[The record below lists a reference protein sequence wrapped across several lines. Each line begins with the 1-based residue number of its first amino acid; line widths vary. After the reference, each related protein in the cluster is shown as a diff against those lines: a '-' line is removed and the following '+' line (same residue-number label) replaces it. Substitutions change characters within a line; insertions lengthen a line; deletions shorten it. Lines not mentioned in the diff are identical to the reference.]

1 MPATVRLLLEDGS
14 FDIRPLSP
22 TDGVALDRPLS
33 WVHSSDL
40 LDPTPWLEPGNLLL
54 TNGAQFS
61 HRTSEEDVVAYCR
74 RLRERDVAGVGFAT
88 DVIHDRV
95 PEVFVRVCRD
105 LGLPVVEIAGRAPFI
120 GIIRFVA
127 DIIAADRAARLSW
140 LIDAQRAVTRAGV
153 RDDGLREILRA
164 LAQHLRTWVML
175 YDTAGGRVVVPGVAQ
190 APDAVAEHVQDEVRM
205 LLARKTAAS
214 LLMPPPDGA
223 LLQTIGQSA
232 RLRGVL
238 AVGAREPLDPAEKD
252 LVGTVV
258 ALASLALEQQR
269 QLQTSLRSIRTAIIE
284 MLIADQPRPAQRVA
298 ETALGGLPSAPFS
311 VGVITDAPD
320 AAGLLDDLDVVA
332 SDAHR
337 LFFAERGDDVV
348 LLMGPDE
355 LGALGALARRRQL
368 ALGLANHGPREDVA
382 RSIRRAKHA
391 AQYASAGAVLS
402 YEDVAQRGL
411 VGALRAHGGELVAES
426 VLQPL
431 DAIPTGERRRLMTS
445 ARAWLDANGA
455 WDPAA
460 RALGIHRHTLR
471 ARITELETLLALDL
485 STFAGRA
492 ELWAALEFRER
503 SDLDRREERGEDRGD
518 GRS

>member
-1 MPATVRLLLEDGS
+1 MPATVRLLIDDGS
-14 FDIRPLSP
+14 FDIRLLSP
-22 TDGVALDRPLS
+22 TDDAALDRPLS

-54 TNGAQFS
+54 TNGAQFPDPTDE
-61 HRTSEEDVVAYCR
+61 REVVAYCR
-74 RLRERDVAGVGFAT
+74 RLRDRDVAGVGFAT

-95 PEVFVRVCRD
+95 PEVFVRACLG
-105 LGLPVVEIAGRAPFI
+105 LGLPVVEIANRAPFI

-140 LIDAQRAVTRAGV
+140 LLDAQRAVTRAGV

-164 LAQHLRTWVML
+164 LAQHLRTWVTL
-175 YDTAGGRVVVPGVAQ
+175 YDAAGARIAVPGVPHTPGAIDEQ
-190 APDAVAEHVQDEVRM
+190 VEREVRM

-214 LLMPPPDGA
+214 LLMPPPVAA
-223 LLQTIGQSA
+223 LLQTIGQSS

-269 QLQTSLRSIRTAIIE
+269 QLQASLRSIRTGIIE
-284 MLIADQPRPAQRVA
+284 MLIADQPRHAQRVA
-298 ETALGGLPSAPFS
+298 ETALGGLPSAPFI
-311 VGVITDAPD
+311 VGVIPAASD
-320 AAGLLDDLDVVA
+320 AAGLLDELHVIEGDP
-332 SDAHR
+332 HR
-337 LFFAERGDDVV
+337 LFFAERGGDVV
-348 LLMGPDE
+348 LLLGQDE
-355 LGALGALARRRQL
+355 LEALGPLAQRRQL
-368 ALGLANHGPREDVA
+368 AVGLAHHGPRDEVA
-382 RSIRRAKHA
+382 RSIRRARHA
-391 AQYASAGAVLS
+391 AQYAAAGAFVS

-431 DAIPTGERRRLMTS
+431 DALPPSERRRLLTS

-460 RALGIHRHTLR
+460 RSLGIHRHTLR
-471 ARITELETLLALDL
+471 ARMTELEALLAVDL

-503 SDLDRREERGEDRGD
+503 SGLDPRDSGGAADGD
-518 GRS
+518 

>member
-1 MPATVRLLLEDGS
+1 MPATLRLLLEDGS
-14 FDIRPLSP
+14 FDLRPLSP
-22 TDGVALDRPLS
+22 TDDAALNRPLS

-54 TNGAQFS
+54 TNGAQFAEPIR
-61 HRTSEEDVVAYCR
+61 HEDVIAYCQ
-74 RLRERDVAGVGFAT
+74 RLRDRDVAGVGFAT
-88 DVIHDRV
+88 EVIHDRV
-95 PEVFVRVCRD
+95 PEAFVRACRE
-105 LGLPVVEIAGRAPFI
+105 LGLPVVEIARRAPFI

-140 LIDAQRAVTRAGV
+140 LLDAQRAVTRAGV

-164 LAQHLRTWVML
+164 LSRHLGTWVTL
-175 YDTAGGRVVVPGVAQ
+175 YDAAGGRIAVPGVPHT
-190 APDAVAEHVQDEVRM
+190 PDAIAEQVEREVRM
-205 LLARKTAAS
+205 LLARKTPAS

-223 LLQTIGQSA
+223 LLQTIGQSL

-269 QLQTSLRSIRTAIIE
+269 QLQTSLRSIRAGIVE

-298 ETALGGLPSAPFS
+298 ETALGGLPSAPFT
-311 VGVITDAPD
+311 VGVVAAAPD
-320 AAGLLDDLDVVA
+320 AAGLLDELDVVA
-332 SDAHR
+332 GDPQH
-337 LFFAERGDDVV
+337 LFFAERGGDVV
-348 LLMGPDE
+348 LLMQPD
-355 LGALGALARRRQL
+355 ALEALAPLAQRRQL
-368 ALGLANHGPREDVA
+368 AVGLSHHGPRDDVA
-382 RSIRRAKHA
+382 RSIRRARHA
-391 AQYASAGAVLS
+391 AQHAGSGAFVT
-402 YEDVAQRGL
+402 YEDVAGRGL

-431 DAIPTGERRRLMTS
+431 DALAPSERRRLMSS

-471 ARITELETLLALDL
+471 ARMTELESLLTLDL

-503 SDLDRREERGEDRGD
+503 SGLDPRD
-518 GRS
+518 GRGARDGV

>member
-1 MPATVRLLLEDGS
+1 MPATLRLLLEDGS
-14 FDIRPLSP
+14 FDIRPLSS
-22 TDGVALDRPLS
+22 TDDAALDRPLS

-61 HRTSEEDVVAYCR
+61 EPISDRDVAAYCQ
-74 RLRERDVAGVGFAT
+74 RLRDRDIAGVGFAT
-88 DVIHDRV
+88 DVIHDQV
-95 PEVFVRVCRD
+95 PKEFVRACRELD
-105 LGLPVVEIAGRAPFI
+105 LPLVEIANRAPFI

-140 LIDAQRAVTRAGV
+140 LLDAQRAVTRAGV

-164 LAQHLRTWVML
+164 LSQHLHTWVTL
-175 YDTAGGRVVVPGVAQ
+175 YDAAGARVWVRGVPHT
-190 APDAVAEHVQDEVRM
+190 PDAITEHVEREVRM

-214 LLMPPPDGA
+214 LLMPPPVGA
-223 LLQTIGQSA
+223 LLQTIGQSS

-269 QLQTSLRSIRTAIIE
+269 QLQMSLRSIRTGIVE
-284 MLIADQPRPAQRVA
+284 MLVADQARPAQRVA
-298 ETALGGLPSAPFS
+298 ETALGGLPSAPFT
-311 VGVITDAPD
+311 VAVI
-320 AAGLLDDLDVVA
+320 AAASDTEGLLDDLDAVA
-332 SDAHR
+332 GDPHE
-337 LFFAERGDDVV
+337 LFFAERGGDVV
-348 LLMGPDE
+348 LLVGQDE
-355 LGALGALARRRQL
+355 GDTLEPLARRRHL
-368 ALGLANHGPREDVA
+368 AIGLSHHGPRDDVS
-382 RSIRRAKHA
+382 RSIRRARHA
-391 AQYASAGAVLS
+391 AQHAAAGSVMT

-411 VGALRAHGGELVAES
+411 VGALRANGGELVAES

-431 DAIPTGERRRLMTS
+431 DALPPGERRRLIAS

-460 RALGIHRHTLR
+460 RSLSIHRHTLR
-471 ARITELETLLALDL
+471 ARMTELENLLTIDL

-503 SDLDRREERGEDRGD
+503 SGLD
-518 GRS
+518 GREARDPNRG

>member
-1 MPATVRLLLEDGS
+1 MPATVRLLIEDGS
-14 FDIRPLSP
+14 FDIRPLSL
-22 TDGVALDRPLS
+22 TDDAALDRPLS

-61 HRTSEEDVVAYCR
+61 KPIDEHDVVAYCQ
-74 RLRERDVAGVGFAT
+74 RLRDRDVAGVGFAT
-88 DVIHDRV
+88 DVIHARV
-95 PEVFVRVCRD
+95 PDVFAGACSD
-105 LGLPVVEIAGRAPFI
+105 IGLPVVEIANRAPFI

-127 DIIAADRAARLSW
+127 DIIADDRAARLSW
-140 LIDAQRAVTRAGV
+140 LLDAQRAVTRAGV

-164 LAQHLRTWVML
+164 LAQHLRTWVTL
-175 YDTAGGRVVVPGVAQ
+175 YDAAGAPVVAPGV
-190 APDAVAEHVQDEVRM
+190 PDTPDVIREHVEREVRM

-214 LLMPPPDGA
+214 LLLPQPDGA
-223 LLQTIGQSA
+223 LLQTIGQSS

-238 AVGAREPLDPAEKD
+238 VVGAREPLDPAEKD

-269 QLQTSLRSIRTAIIE
+269 QLQMSLRSIRSGIIE
-284 MLIADQPRPAQRVA
+284 ILIADQPRPALRVA
-298 ETALGGLPSAPFS
+298 ETALGGLPTAPFT
-311 VGVITDAPD
+311 VGVIP
-320 AAGLLDDLDVVA
+320 AASDVTGLLDDLDVVA
-332 SDAHR
+332 IDPR
-337 LFFAERGDDVV
+337 GLFFAERGSDVV
-348 LLMGPDE
+348 LLMGQDE
-355 LGALGALARRRQL
+355 LEALGSLAQQRGF
-368 ALGLANHGPREDVA
+368 AMGLAHHGPRDDVA
-382 RSIRRAKHA
+382 RSVRRAKHA
-391 AQYASAGAVLS
+391 AQYAEAGTAVT

-426 VLQPL
+426 VLHPL
-431 DAIPTGERRRLMTS
+431 DALPPGERRRLTTS

-460 RALGIHRHTLR
+460 RSLGIHRHTLR
-471 ARITELETLLALDL
+471 ARITELETLLTIDL

-503 SDLDRREERGEDRGD
+503 SGLDAPEARGGDRP
-518 GRS
+518 